1 MREGEARLIAR
12 SRLNFAAR
20 RLAAL
25 AVAGFVLFLHF
36 SARAASPAD
45 AQRQFLE
52 GRYEKV
58 IEIATDAIEE
68 DATEEVWQQLLV
80 QSLLAV
86 GRYPEADAAMSNALR
101 ALPRSVTLRWLAR
114 EAFSSNGRPE
124 AAAEQ
129 IVEIPRLVSQ
139 RPWSYRQPQD
149 LIAVG
154 RALLASGVDPK
165 QVLDRI
171 YKTAQRA
178 APDLRDVYLA
188 SGELGL
194 EKNDFSV
201 AARHFN
207 AGLEKFPKDPDL
219 LYGRARAF
227 AASDR
232 EEMGKALSA
241 ALEANPR
248 HVPSLLLLADHQID
262 AEDYNAAEETL
273 ERARKV
279 NPWRPEAWA
288 YSAIIAHL
296 RNDRAAEETAR
307 ENALKHWPK
316 NPGVPHLIGRKL
328 SQKYR
333 FAEGAALQRQ
343 ALEFDPSF
351 IPARAQ
357 LANDLLRLGETEAG
371 WELIQ
376 EVHAQDAYDV
386 TAYNLATLHDT
397 LSEFRSVTN
406 EHFVVR
412 MHGSEAAI
420 YGDRVLALLEKAR
433 ETLVPKYGA
442 ELQEP
447 TIVEIF
453 PNPNDFG
460 VRTFGMPDNPGY
472 LGVCF
477 GRVIT
482 ANSPASQ
489 RGRPVNWQSVLWH
502 EFCHVV
508 TLQLTAN
515 KMPRWLSEGISTYE
529 ERVANPAWGEQLNPK
544 YRKMILEGEATPISR
559 LSAAFLIPKS
569 GLHLQFAYYQ
579 SSLVVEFLIDR
590 YGIEKLR
597 AILSDLR
604 DGEFINTAI
613 ERHTASMDELE
624 SAFTEFAE
632 EKARSLAPE
641 LDWEEPDDNDAN
653 RDPGNNYTLLH
664 ERAARLIEARRWSD
678 AIEPLQTLIRHYPNE
693 TGDGSAHAL
702 LARVHRELGNR
713 EAERAALE
721 QWARVDDAA
730 TPAYLRLMEIGL
742 ETEDWALI
750 ETNAERFLAVDPL
763 LAAPYSHLAR
773 ASEKQGNR
781 RAAIDSYQ
789 TLLKLEPPN
798 PADTRFQLARLLRE
812 EDPETARRHLLD
824 SLQDAPRNRAGLRL
838 LLDLIKEP
846 KQSDETTEGR

>member
-296 RNDRAAEETAR
+296 RNDRAAEETASR
-307 ENALKHWPK
+307 RAP
-316 NPGVPHLIGRKL
+316 R
-328 SQKYR
+328 SSAR
-333 FAEGAALQRQ
+333 RSSSTRR
-343 ALEFDPSF
+343 SF
-351 IPARAQ
+351 P
-357 LANDLLRLGETEAG
+357 
-371 WELIQ
+371 
-376 EVHAQDAYDV
+376 
-386 TAYNLATLHDT
+386 
-397 LSEFRSVTN
+397 
-406 EHFVVR
+406 
-412 MHGSEAAI
+412 
-420 YGDRVLALLEKAR
+420 
-433 ETLVPKYGA
+433 
-442 ELQEP
+442 
-447 TIVEIF
+447 
-453 PNPNDFG
+453 
-460 VRTFGMPDNPGY
+460 
-472 LGVCF
+472 
-477 GRVIT
+477 
-482 ANSPASQ
+482 
-489 RGRPVNWQSVLWH
+489 
-502 EFCHVV
+502 
-508 TLQLTAN
+508 
-515 KMPRWLSEGISTYE
+515 
-529 ERVANPAWGEQLNPK
+529 
-544 YRKMILEGEATPISR
+544 
-559 LSAAFLIPKS
+559 
-569 GLHLQFAYYQ
+569 
-579 SSLVVEFLIDR
+579 
-590 YGIEKLR
+590 
-597 AILSDLR
+597 
-604 DGEFINTAI
+604 
-613 ERHTASMDELE
+613 
-624 SAFTEFAE
+624 
-632 EKARSLAPE
+632 
-641 LDWEEPDDNDAN
+641 
-653 RDPGNNYTLLH
+653 H
-664 ERAARLIEARRWSD
+664 ERSSR
-678 AIEPLQTLIRHYPNE
+678 T
-693 TGDGSAHAL
+693 TFCAL
-702 LARVHRELGNR
+702 AK
-713 EAERAALE
+713 
-721 QWARVDDAA
+721 
-730 TPAYLRLMEIGL
+730 P
-742 ETEDWALI
+742 
-750 ETNAERFLAVDPL
+750 
-763 LAAPYSHLAR
+763 
-773 ASEKQGNR
+773 R
-781 RAAIDSYQ
+781 RAGS
-789 TLLKLEPPN
+789 
-798 PADTRFQLARLLRE
+798 
-812 EDPETARRHLLD
+812 
-824 SLQDAPRNRAGLRL
+824 
-838 LLDLIKEP
+838 
-846 KQSDETTEGR
+846 